1 MSPNYRN
8 FGDTG
13 QTDREPERV
22 KPVVE
27 KTEGDVF
34 PYRGIE
40 NHGVKPHAKVP
51 EYVDQWPDSQGDGEH
66 YIPGPT
72 EDEPIPVRIV
82 QGDYTREYQD
92 FRTFTAYVPNT
103 SGQAL
108 NQSGLII
115 GRQDPGSASRRVVHI
130 QNQSGTRAIFI
141 GSDNGVSALNGY
153 RVAANSE
160 ISFPLVTES
169 EIWGASDD
177 GSQVAVGVL
186 VEFTI
191 EV

>member
-1 MSPNYRN
+1 MSYMQRGGMQDSPE
-8 FGDTG
+8 
-13 QTDREPERV
+13 REPERV
-22 KPVVE
+22 KPIPE

-40 NHGVKPHAKVP
+40 NHGVKPLKKVP
-51 EYVDQWPDSQGDGEH
+51 EYVDQWPEDQGDGEH

-82 QGDYTREYQD
+82 SGDYTREFKD
-92 FRTFTAYVPNT
+92 FRTLTAYVPNT

-115 GRQDPGSASRRVVHI
+115 GRQDPGSNARRVVHV
-130 QNQSGTRAIFI
+130 QNQSGTKAIFI
-141 GSDNGVSALNGY
+141 GSDNGVSALNGW
-153 RVAANSE
+153 RIAANGE
-160 ISFPLVTES
+160 MSFGLDTES
-169 EIWGASDD
+169 EIWGASED

-186 VEFTI
+186 VEFAI